1 MRDGPVCLQSI
12 GRDPEKRYEL
22 ASFQKR
28 PSKSTL
34 TGMSSILVQGQRSAI
49 VSDLEKERPEQHC
62 DVVGCDEEV
71 Q

>member
-1 MRDGPVCLQSI
+1 MYGYKVLVEIPGNAMS
-12 GRDPEKRYEL
+12 L

-28 PSKSTL
+28 PSKSAL
-34 TGMSSILVQGQRSAI
+34 TEPHVVRRSGRVKDQPTI
-49 VSDLEKERPEQHC
+49 VSDLEKECPEQHC